1 MGQELNFSTN
11 WNNKLNCRCFTT
23 IRLHNPKKYFIGAVF
38 SVFLKGILKGRAEVI
53 GVKICTIKDI
63 SEYVARLDTGYSA
76 EECQKMLRE
85 MYKNK
90 PIVWERQLLDFCL
103 LRYQK
108 NEPDLFKQP

>member
-1 MGQELNFSTN
+1 MEQGLNFSTN

-23 IRLHNPKKYFIGAVF
+23 IRLHNPKKYFLGARFNVY
-38 SVFLKGILKGRAEVI
+38 LKGHFKGVAQVV
-53 GVKICTIKDI
+53 GVKICTLKDV

-76 EECQKMLRE
+76 AECQKMLRE

-103 LRYQK
+103 LQYIDS
-108 NEPDLFKQP
+108 EPDLFR